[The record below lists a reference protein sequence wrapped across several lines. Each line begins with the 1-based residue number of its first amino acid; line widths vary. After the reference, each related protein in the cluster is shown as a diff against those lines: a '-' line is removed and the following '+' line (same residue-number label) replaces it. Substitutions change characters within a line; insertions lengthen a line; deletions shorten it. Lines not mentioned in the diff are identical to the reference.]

1 MANVSTIAPV
11 VRRIEVPAE
20 LRSLQGW
27 LMWRYEQ
34 FTGEE
39 KPRKV
44 PYWTDGVKRYGK
56 QGGPVDRERLTT
68 FGAARDAAARGGFT
82 GVGFA
87 PLPEFGLAFLDFDA
101 CVDADGNVDDS
112 VLDLVS
118 MTYAEYSPSGKGV
131 RAVLRGDLG
140 NHKSHASAE
149 RFGVETFS
157 SSGYVTFTGNVL
169 PIVEILGTEN
179 MIASVSDKV
188 IDFCRERFGTVGS
201 PEAFDPDDFM
211 AGHEPVLGLSEE
223 RMRELLAAISP
234 DCTREEWIRVGMAL
248 HHETDGSDLGFELWD
263 EWSSDG
269 ITYPSTEGV
278 RTQWDSFER
287 RRGRSGRQITMASVI
302 KMAKQALGQNNT
314 PVTSE
319 ALQHV
324 ADNAP
329 STYTGRFAAVP
340 AAKLNLLPKSQWI
353 IKGILP
359 RSADPSLLFGAS
371 GSGKSFLAL
380 DMALAIA
387 RGEDWFG
394 HRSKQTRVVY
404 LAAEGGSGVGKRI
417 KAYCDRRGVDIDK
430 LPIDVITGCPNI
442 LEQDDISELVRSLAA
457 SGPYGLVIVD
467 TLAQVTPGANEN
479 TAEDMG
485 RALAN
490 LKALGEATGA
500 TVQVVHHAGKDLNRG
515 SRGWSGIKAAM
526 DSQLEV
532 QRDPDT
538 GTRSFRVEKMKD
550 GEDGAQFAFKLDVVD
565 LGVDEDGDLI
575 TSCVVE
581 VDNAPA
587 PAAKGERKGV
597 KRRGHIETHILEVM
611 STFGA
616 LDVVETEDLIKRA
629 IDMLP
634 KPDKDGR
641 DTRRQTV
648 ARALTAL
655 SKEKDGPLQV
665 LGGRVIFYE

>member
-1 MANVSTIAPV
+1 MATVSPIAPV

-27 LMWRYEQ
+27 LMWRYEA
-34 FTGEE
+34 FDGEE

-68 FGAARDAAARGGFT
+68 FAAARDAAAKRGFD

-87 PLPEFGLAFLDFDA
+87 PLPEFGFTFLDFDA
-101 CVDADGNVDDS
+101 CVDADGNVDETVS
-112 VLDLVS
+112 DLVAS
-118 MTYAEYSPSGKGV
+118 TYSEYSPSGKGV
-131 RAVLRGDLG
+131 RAVMRGDLG
-140 NHKSHASAE
+140 NHKSQASE
-149 RFGVETFS
+149 DRFGMETFS

-169 PIVEILGTEN
+169 PIVEVLGTEDT
-179 MIASVSDKV
+179 IAPVSEV
-188 IDFCRERFGTVGS
+188 LVDFCRNRFGTVGS
-201 PEAFDPDDFM
+201 APAFDPDDFM

-223 RMRELLAAISP
+223 RMRELLEAISP
-234 DCTREEWIRVGMAL
+234 DCSREEWIRVGMAL

-263 EWSSDG
+263 EWSSEG
-269 ITYPSTEGV
+269 VTYPSSEGV

-287 RRGRSGRQITMASVI
+287 RRGRSGRQVTMASVL
-302 KMAKQALGQNNT
+302 KMAKQALGNGIVSAET
-314 PVTSE
+314 
-319 ALQHV
+319 LV
-324 ADNAP
+324 AAAEKAQGL
-329 STYTGRFAAVP
+329 YEGRFPAVP
-340 AAKLNLLPKSQWI
+340 AGQLDLLPKSQWI

-380 DMALAIA
+380 DMALAIS

-404 LAAEGGSGVGKRI
+404 LAAEGGTGLGKRI
-417 KAYCDRRGVDIDK
+417 KAYCDQKNVDIDD

-442 LEQDDISELVRSLAA
+442 LEQDDISELAKSLAA

-479 TAEDMG
+479 AGEDMG
-485 RALAN
+485 RALSN

-532 QRDPDT
+532 HRDPDT
-538 GTRSFRVEKMKD
+538 GARSFRVEKMKD
-550 GEDGAQFAFKLDVVD
+550 GEDGAQFAFKLSVVE

-581 VDNAPA
+581 REEHVQPKTPSD
-587 PAAKGERKGV
+587 RSGV
-597 KRRGHIETHILEVM
+597 KRRGHVETHILEVM
-611 STFGA
+611 ATFGK
-616 LDVVETEDLIKRA
+616 LDAVETEDLIQRA
-629 IDMLP
+629 VDMLP
-634 KPDKDGR
+634 QPEKDAR

-648 ARALTAL
+648 VRALTAL